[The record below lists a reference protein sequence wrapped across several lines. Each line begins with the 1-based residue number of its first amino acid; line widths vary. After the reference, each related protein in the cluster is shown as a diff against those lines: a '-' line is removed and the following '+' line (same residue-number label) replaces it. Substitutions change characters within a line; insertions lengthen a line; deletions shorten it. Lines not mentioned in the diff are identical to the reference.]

1 MKKEK
6 KKIFVIVGAVVA
18 CLAVVYVGF
27 GIFFQSH
34 FCFGT
39 TIDGIKAGGKSVEK
53 VEQLIT
59 EEIDSYV
66 LNLAE
71 REDGSESISGE
82 SIQIA
87 PVFNGEVEELL
98 NGQNGFAWVVT
109 LFKHDNLELAKVVTF
124 DEDALDSQI
133 DQLNCMQASEQREP
147 VDALF
152 PHIQRTDILWFRQ
165 IMVQRSIRTH
175 SKKQW
180 RIPFWFWQMS
190 LILTRLTAM

>member
-1 MKKEK
+1 M
-6 KKIFVIVGAVVA
+6 IVGAVVA

-71 REDGSESISGE
+71 REDGQREHFRRMPFRSHRYST
-82 SIQIA
+82 
-87 PVFNGEVEELL
+87 VKWKNLL

-124 DEDALDSQI
+124 DEDALDSRDS
-133 DQLNCMQASEQREP
+133 DQLNCMQAC
-147 VDALF
+147 
-152 PHIQRTDILWFRQ
+152 RT
-165 IMVQRSIRTH
+165 
-175 SKKQW
+175 
-180 RIPFWFWQMS
+180 
-190 LILTRLTAM
+190 A

>member
-87 PVFNGEVEELL
+87 PVFNL
-98 NGQNGFAWVVT
+98 
-109 LFKHDNLELAKVVTF
+109 
-124 DEDALDSQI
+124 
-133 DQLNCMQASEQREP
+133 
-147 VDALF
+147 
-152 PHIQRTDILWFRQ
+152 
-165 IMVQRSIRTH
+165 
-175 SKKQW
+175 
-180 RIPFWFWQMS
+180 S
-190 LILTRLTAM
+190 LIHIFNDGEAIEVKCQFCNKAYHFEVDELKEMRK

>member
-133 DQLNCMQASEQREP
+133 DQLNCMQASEQR
-147 VDALF
+147 
-152 PHIQRTDILWFRQ
+152 WFRQ